1 VFICT
6 TFVISPMNQHS
17 TLYQITNP
25 SQALSD
31 VYRYGFNGKEL
42 DEEGMGGGSSTYDYG
57 FRIYNSRLGKFLSTD
72 PLHVSYPWYTPYQFA
87 GNTPIMA
94 IDLDGLEELIV
105 VRYFEDGKYIGE
117 TAFRVPTALRETSK
131 QNGGDS
137 QIIEMN
143 ASQRESFEQS
153 LEYRKS
159 QAIASLKN
167 SDGQFQGKY
176 RDQMSDLDKIKNTQV
191 IAVENDPKHPDFKSY
206 TPLPREIIFDFD
218 DTNPEIISK
227 DEIERFKSW
236 LELDQD
242 RKITIE
248 AYSSEEFD
256 TSLTEEQG
264 LLYNKNLSDRRAQE
278 VKENLIA
285 NGIDPSRILS
295 AEGKG
300 VCTDSENLEENRKA
314 ILKFTYT
321 PESNAHETD

>member
-1 VFICT
+1 V
-6 TFVISPMNQHS
+6 HR
-17 TLYQITNP
+17 
-25 SQALSD
+25 
-31 VYRYGFNGKEL
+31 YRFNGKEV
-42 DEEGMGGGSSTYDYG
+42 DSEGMGGGSSTYDYG
-57 FRIYNSRLGKFLSTD
+57 FRIYNSHLGKFLSTD

-176 RDQMSDLDKIKNTQV
+176 RDQMSDLDKRKNKEV
-191 IAVENDPKHPDFKSY
+191 IAVEQNSKISDFIRYDP
-206 TPLPREIIFDFD
+206 LLREVIFDFD

-264 LLYNKNLSDRRAQE
+264 LLYNNNLSDRRA
-278 VKENLIA
+278 
-285 NGIDPSRILS
+285 
-295 AEGKG
+295 
-300 VCTDSENLEENRKA
+300 
-314 ILKFTYT
+314 
-321 PESNAHETD
+321 H